1 MSQEH
6 VTTTAGQHPH
16 YCNICEGDWDH
27 DGACEEGAVACCPWC
42 FPIADAA
49 PAPGARRGLH
59 FHFCPECT
67 QNWQHHEPCAA
78 PLRVVLPDCTGCRES
93 SGGRS
98 RGFSSSPPD
107 VSRPVSGP
115 VARRDFVRRAR
126 VLRKVVVPATIA
138 AGVIVAIPLLVLTSS
153 FFWSPTPRNVAR
165 VPEPPSSETPPTL
178 PAPPPPPRAPEEP
191 LSIEAQARLQR
202 EGERREGRLAPAA
215 GQLAARIAPPSE
227 ATVAPKSA
235 GPANPPGSPG
245 RENPRITPSPTAPS
259 PAPAR
264 EAIAEVV
271 PRAPE
276 VPSTPPSESVTA
288 VLPGPTPTVASVPG
302 ALSRGGGA
310 ALDALLPG
318 PRRFGRT
325 SPPRSDLPEWSSESP
340 RWARAAISVLMRAVV
355 DIRPSQRREVQPP
368 PRRGFIVDELGHILT
383 SDHRLGDATL
393 YEVTLSDGRTLGATV
408 VARDRLNGIAVL
420 RLARRGAPAIP
431 LGESAALAVG
441 DRVLAISSET
451 GADRTP
457 AAATV
462 LATGAGTGGNLAI
475 DLTPMPEGVGGPLL
489 NHLGAAIGIL
499 IESAP
504 SAASQRR
511 MTYAVPIDRVKA
523 LLRNARPRPM
533 ADLLGVP
540 EGR

>member
-1 MSQEH
+1 
-6 VTTTAGQHPH
+6 
-16 YCNICEGDWDH
+16 
-27 DGACEEGAVACCPWC
+27 
-42 FPIADAA
+42 
-49 PAPGARRGLH
+49 
-59 FHFCPECT
+59 
-67 QNWQHHEPCAA
+67 
-78 PLRVVLPDCTGCRES
+78 
-93 SGGRS
+93 
-98 RGFSSSPPD
+98 
-107 VSRPVSGP
+107 
-115 VARRDFVRRAR
+115 
-126 VLRKVVVPATIA
+126 
-138 AGVIVAIPLLVLTSS
+138 PLLVLTSS
-153 FFWSPTPRNVAR
+153 FFWSRAPRDVAR
-165 VPEPPSSETPPTL
+165 VPEPPSSEIPPAL
-178 PAPPPPPRAPEEP
+178 PAPPLPRAPEEP

-202 EGERREGRLAPAA
+202 EGERREGRPAPATE
-215 GQLAARIAPPSE
+215 QLAARIAP
-227 ATVAPKSA
+227 AL
-235 GPANPPGSPG
+235 PA
-245 RENPRITPSPTAPS
+245 
-259 PAPAR
+259 APAR

-276 VPSTPPSESVTA
+276 VPPTPPSESVTA

-302 ALSRGGGA
+302 ALSQGGGA

-325 SPPRSDLPEWSSESP
+325 SPPRGDLPEWSSESP

-489 NHLGAAIGIL
+489 N
-499 IESAP
+499 
-504 SAASQRR
+504 
-511 MTYAVPIDRVKA
+511 
-523 LLRNARPRPM
+523 
-533 ADLLGVP
+533 
-540 EGR
+540 

>member
-1 MSQEH
+1 MSEEH
-6 VTTTAGQHPH
+6 VTTAAGLHSH

-78 PLRVVLPDCTGCRES
+78 PLRVVLPDCTGCREP

-98 RGFSSSPPD
+98 LGFSSSPPD
-107 VSRPVSGP
+107 VSRPVSG
-115 VARRDFVRRAR
+115 RDFVRRAR

-153 FFWSPTPRNVAR
+153 FFWSRAPRNVAR
-165 VPEPPSSETPPTL
+165 VPEPPSSEIPPAL
-178 PAPPPPPRAPEEP
+178 PAPPPPRAPEEP
-191 LSIEAQARLQR
+191 LSIEAQARLQREGERREERAAPAAEQLAARIAPALPAPPPPRAPEEPRCIGAQARLQR

-227 ATVAPKSA
+227 ATVAP
-235 GPANPPGSPG
+235 
-245 RENPRITPSPTAPS
+245 
-259 PAPAR
+259 
-264 EAIAEVV
+264 
-271 PRAPE
+271 
-276 VPSTPPSESVTA
+276 TPPSESVTA
-288 VLPGPTPTVASVPG
+288 VLAGPTPTVASVPG

-383 SDHRLGDATL
+383 SDHRLGDATV

-441 DRVLAISSET
+441 DRARARWPICWVYPRGGERRSARIDDLVPHVGVLL
-451 GADRTP
+451 P
-457 AAATV
+457 V
-462 LATGAGTGGNLAI
+462 L
-475 DLTPMPEGVGGPLL
+475 GP
-489 NHLGAAIGIL
+489 
-499 IESAP
+499 
-504 SAASQRR
+504 
-511 MTYAVPIDRVKA
+511 
-523 LLRNARPRPM
+523 
-533 ADLLGVP
+533 DLLLGDLP
-540 EGR
+540 EGRHVGIGGRKIEPGASARTGTSPTPSSGAVATWRSRSTTMRSS

>member
-1 MSQEH
+1 M
-6 VTTTAGQHPH
+6 
-16 YCNICEGDWDH
+16 
-27 DGACEEGAVACCPWC
+27 ACCPWC

-49 PAPGARRGLH
+49 PVPGARRGPH

-78 PLRVVLPDCTGCRES
+78 PLRVVLPDCTGCREP

-107 VSRPVSGP
+107 VSRP

-153 FFWSPTPRNVAR
+153 FFWSRAPRDVAR
-165 VPEPPSSETPPTL
+165 VPEPPSSEIPPAL
-178 PAPPPPPRAPEEP
+178 PAPPLPRAPEEP

-202 EGERREGRLAPAA
+202 EGERREGRPAPATE
-215 GQLAARIAPPSE
+215 QLAARIAPPSE

-245 RENPRITPSPTAPS
+245 RENSRITPSPTAPP

-276 VPSTPPSESVTA
+276 VPPTPPSESVTA

-302 ALSRGGGA
+302 ALSQGGGA

-325 SPPRSDLPEWSSESP
+325 SPPRGDLPEWSSESP

-368 PRRGFIVDELGHILT
+368 SRRGFIVDELGHILT
-383 SDHRLGDATL
+383 
-393 YEVTLSDGRTLGATV
+393 
-408 VARDRLNGIAVL
+408 
-420 RLARRGAPAIP
+420 
-431 LGESAALAVG
+431 
-441 DRVLAISSET
+441 
-451 GADRTP
+451 
-457 AAATV
+457 
-462 LATGAGTGGNLAI
+462 
-475 DLTPMPEGVGGPLL
+475 M
-489 NHLGAAIGIL
+489 
-499 IESAP
+499 
-504 SAASQRR
+504 
-511 MTYAVPIDRVKA
+511 
-523 LLRNARPRPM
+523 
-533 ADLLGVP
+533 
-540 EGR
+540 

>member
-1 MSQEH
+1 MSEEH
-6 VTTTAGQHPH
+6 VTTAAGLHPH

-49 PAPGARRGLH
+49 PVPGARRGPH

-78 PLRVVLPDCTGCRES
+78 PLRVVLPDCTGCREP

-107 VSRPVSGP
+107 VSRP

-138 AGVIVAIPLLVLTSS
+138 AGVIAAIPLLVLTSS
-153 FFWSPTPRNVAR
+153 FFWSRAPRNVAR
-165 VPEPPSSETPPTL
+165 VPEPPSSEIPPAL
-178 PAPPPPPRAPEEP
+178 PAPPLPRAPEEP

-202 EGERREGRLAPAA
+202 EGERREGRPAPATE
-215 GQLAARIAPPSE
+215 QLAARIAPPSE
-227 ATVAPKSA
+227 ATVAPKST

-245 RENPRITPSPTAPS
+245 RENSRITPSPTAPP

-276 VPSTPPSESVTA
+276 VPPTPPSESVTA

-302 ALSRGGGA
+302 ALSQGGGA

-441 DRVLAISSET
+441 DRVLAISSEH

-499 IESAP
+499 IERAP
-504 SAASQRR
+504 SAAPQ
-511 MTYAVPIDRVKA
+511 P
-523 LLRNARPRPM
+523 
-533 ADLLGVP
+533 
-540 EGR
+540 

>member
-1 MSQEH
+1 MSEEH
-6 VTTTAGQHPH
+6 VTTAAGLHPH

-49 PAPGARRGLH
+49 PVPGARRGPH

-78 PLRVVLPDCTGCRES
+78 PLRVVLPDCTGCREP

-107 VSRPVSGP
+107 VSRP

-153 FFWSPTPRNVAR
+153 FFWSRAPRNVAR
-165 VPEPPSSETPPTL
+165 VPEPPSSEIPPAL
-178 PAPPPPPRAPEEP
+178 PAPPLPRAPEEP

-202 EGERREGRLAPAA
+202 EGERREGRPAPATE
-215 GQLAARIAPPSE
+215 QLAARIAPPSE
-227 ATVAPKSA
+227 ATVAPKST

-245 RENPRITPSPTAPS
+245 RENSRITPSPTAPP

-264 EAIAEVV
+264 EAIAEGV

-276 VPSTPPSESVTA
+276 VPPTPPSESVTA

-302 ALSRGGGA
+302 ALSQGGGA

-325 SPPRSDLPEWSSESP
+325 SPPRGDLPEWSSESP

-511 MTYAVPIDRVKA
+511 LTFAVPIDRVKA